1 MTTPLDLDTA
11 RQFLAEAV
19 PFNKHLGIEY
29 VELTRDRA
37 VLRLPDDPRLHNHVQ
52 GPHAAALFGLAEA
65 ASGGV
70 VLANFV
76 DQLSSVVPLAA
87 HAEVDYLAVARGT
100 VTATATLGTP
110 RDELL
115 ALLAA
120 GERVRFPVQVT
131 VEDSSGEVVS
141 QVRVD
146 WHLKRTKPP
155 AAT

>member
-1 MTTPLDLDTA
+1 MTTSLDLNTA
-11 RQFLAEAV
+11 RDFLADAV
-19 PFNKHLGIEY
+19 PFNRHLGIEY

-76 DQLSSVVPLAA
+76 DHLGEVVPLAA
-87 HAEVDYLAVARGT
+87 HAEVDYLAVARGA

-110 RDELL
+110 REDLL

-120 GERVRFPVQVT
+120 GERVRFPVYVT
-131 VEDSSGEVVS
+131 IEDASGEIVS

-146 WHLKRTKPP
+146 WHLKRTKPAP
-155 AAT
+155 